1 MGLFRKLTSRG
12 SKAPDSSTASGAS
25 SGAAPPSPSSSSK
38 LTKPSRGGAPSAA
51 ASSYAPPP
59 EAPAPQLS
67 KMQENALAALA
78 KHDTCFLVDDSGS
91 MEMFWD
97 EELAPALASVVRV
110 AVAYDDDGIEICF
123 FNSRERKTSRSA
135 DEILS
140 VFHHVRPKYT
150 TPTADA
156 MKRVLEPYMQSFE
169 DWHSTGKANGV
180 SRPKPLNLVVLTDGA
195 PDKEQDPEGIIV
207 EVAKRLDLLRAPPFQ
222 VGISFVQ
229 IGNYTEAAEHLRSL
243 DDDLK
248 EKHKIRDMVDT
259 TLYSGKTDADYLLK
273 ALLGGIN
280 RSIDRSS

>member
-12 SKAPDSSTASGAS
+12 SKATDSSTASS
-25 SGAAPPSPSSSSK
+25 SAGAAPPPTSSK
-38 LTKPSRGGAPSAA
+38 LTKSTR
-51 ASSYAPPP
+51 ASSSTAPTTSYAALPA

-67 KMQENALAALA
+67 KTQENALNALA

-97 EELAPALASVVRV
+97 EQLAPALAAVVRF
-110 AVAYDDDGIEICF
+110 AAAYDDDGIEICF

-156 MKRVLEPYMQSFE
+156 MRRVLEPYMQSFE
-169 DWHSTGKANGV
+169 NWHANGKAKGV
-180 SRPKPLNLVVLTDGA
+180 SRPKPLNLIVLTDGA
-195 PDKEQDPEGIIV
+195 PDKDQNPEDVIV
-207 EVAKRLDLLRAPPFQ
+207 ATAKRLDGLRAPPFQ

-229 IGNYTEAAEHLRSL
+229 IGSYTEAAEHLRSL

-248 EKHKIRDMVDT
+248 EKHQIRDMVDT
-259 TLYSGKTDADYLLK
+259 TLFSGATNADYLLK

-280 RSIDRSS
+280 RSIDRS